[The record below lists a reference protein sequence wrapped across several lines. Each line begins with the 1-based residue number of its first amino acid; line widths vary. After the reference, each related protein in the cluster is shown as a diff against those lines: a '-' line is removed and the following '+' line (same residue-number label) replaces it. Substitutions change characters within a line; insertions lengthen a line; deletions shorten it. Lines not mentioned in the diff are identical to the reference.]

1 MIALEGEGQQRGG
14 GGGGGGGW
22 KKKRKGLENVS
33 VKYIEK
39 VNGIF

>member
-1 MIALEGEGQQRGG
+1 MIALEGEGQQRNRRWEGV
-14 GGGGGGGW
+14 
-22 KKKRKGLENVS
+22 KRKERKELENVS